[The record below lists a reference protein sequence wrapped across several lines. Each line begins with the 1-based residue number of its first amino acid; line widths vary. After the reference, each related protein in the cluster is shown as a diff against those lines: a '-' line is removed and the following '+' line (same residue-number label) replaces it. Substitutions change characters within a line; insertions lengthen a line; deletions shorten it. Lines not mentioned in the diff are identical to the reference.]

1 MFNEMFAELE
11 HIDKIV
17 KDYDNGILS
26 VEIRNKEPQVHMS
39 NDEFIELARK
49 YDADIVLNPTFRDT
63 ISKTCPDYTYEQ
75 YEFRVG
81 TVNVFTIMCPEEAK
95 EYGLCVRT

>member
-17 KDYDNGILS
+17 KDYANGIIS
-26 VEIRNKEPQVHMS
+26 VEIRNKEPQVHMM
-39 NDEFIELARK
+39 NNEFIELAHK
-49 YDADIVLNPTFRDT
+49 YNADIALNPTFGDT
-63 ISKTCPDYTYEQ
+63 ISKTDPSNTYEQ

-81 TVNVFTIMCPEEAK
+81 TINVFTIMQNEEAK